1 LPALSKNKEEFFMHL
16 TDFIALDPIKRN
28 LNPMSLL
35 NHVTLSDF
43 AGIAW
48 NSLVAGPPLA
58 AGFVTA
64 AAISTIAH
72 RLIQIIQKKREGMSS
87 LLSWSA
93 IAGAFVIGSNTSY
106 MVAARMKLVSFS
118 ADKAIR
124 LAILGISIPGLSL
137 GWCGTRALCVLGS
150 LGAIAGAR
158 YGDQNRRSSS
168 FPRQ

>member
-1 LPALSKNKEEFFMHL
+1 MHL

-64 AAISTIAH
+64 AAISTIAHLAH

-158 YGDQNRRSSS
+158 YGDQNGSPSS
-168 FPRQ
+168 FSWQ